1 MSSVLAPNRRAAQ
14 ATDLTQSTASFI
26 PCQARGDLMRLTIN
40 DMEIVFAPK
49 MQTLDEAARALGLT
63 RIETRMFERFYG
75 LRQFPHDE
83 SQNLTALIE
92 PALQNIVG
100 RHAAMADDIKLCVH
114 CHTIPSVTPFDAPI
128 LPSLVRRVVGE
139 HVEYAGYTMSH
150 CATGL
155 VALEQLASWL
165 GDDEYALVIIAEKA
179 FHPKVQLIADTTIMG
194 EAACVL
200 LVSRRPGPVRLLG
213 TTTTRDGQFSINS
226 GHFTDASPMHF
237 PHSYTD
243 FVCRHIIK
251 SLEHA
256 GLDLNDIAHIAP
268 HNVNLTSWKDI
279 ERTLSLPAGKI
290 VMENIAQYGH
300 CFGADPFI
308 NLQHLIETRQIKP
321 GDKVLLIS
329 IGLGITAASAI
340 VEYVPEV

>member
-1 MSSVLAPNRRAAQ
+1 MH
-14 ATDLTQSTASFI
+14 LT
-26 PCQARGDLMRLTIN
+26 LN

-83 SQNLTALIE
+83 SQDLSGLIE
-92 PALQNIVG
+92 PALHNIVR
-100 RHAAMADDIKLCVH
+100 RHAAIADHIKLCVH
-114 CHTIPSVTPFDAPI
+114 CHTIPSVTPFGAPV

-155 VALEQLASWL
+155 VALEQVASWL

-200 LVSRRPGPVRLLG
+200 LVSRRPGPLRLIG
-213 TTTTRDGQFSINS
+213 TATTRDGRSSINS
-226 GHFTDASPMHF
+226 GHFTDAIPAHF
-237 PHSYTD
+237 PQSYTD
-243 FVCRHIIK
+243 FVCRHITE
-251 SLEHA
+251 SLKHA
-256 GLDLNDIAHIAP
+256 NLGLNDIAYIAP
-268 HNVNLTSWKDI
+268 HNVNLSSWKLI
-279 ERTLSLPAGKI
+279 ERTLCLPAGKI
-290 VMENIAQYGH
+290 VMENIALYGH

-308 NLQHLIETRQIKP
+308 NLQHLIKTGQIKS
-321 GDKVLLIS
+321 GDKILLIS

-340 VEYVPEV
+340 VEYVPDF